1 MRNFGNPLVA
11 VALLCAATSL
21 YGDALYDAFRAPPQA
36 ARPWCYW
43 YWVNGNVDEET
54 ATADLEAMKKAGF
67 GGILL
72 LDPRGY
78 DKVVWKPEPK
88 MPFGGDEWRRLV
100 VYSVKECARLGLEF
114 TMNLSDCGGSLKG
127 PWLTG
132 EDGPKRL
139 VVGVDTG
146 DPPADFKYYHDIA
159 TFSVRVA
166 PGTSVKSGWRN
177 AGGVVNRWE
186 KDALVA
192 DMSALDWRRG
202 APEGDGEW
210 HTLRFGYCAIPKREH
225 DVDVIDAAAVERH
238 FNRIA
243 GPLFDALGPLVGTTF
258 THVYSVSW
266 EGAIP
271 TWTGDFADAF
281 RARAG
286 YDLLPDRPVLAGF
299 SRAGTRPGLFT
310 DYRRVRN
317 DLFRDRF

>member
-1 MRNFGNPLVA
+1 M
-11 VALLCAATSL
+11 LCVATSL
-21 YGDALYDAFRAPPQA
+21 YGDSLYDAFRAPPQA

-78 DKVVWKPEPK
+78 DKVVKKPEPK

-139 VVGVDTG
+139 VVGVDAE
-146 DPPADFKYYHDIA
+146 DVPADFKYYHDIA
-159 TFSVRVA
+159 TFAVRVA

-177 AGGVVNRWE
+177 AGGVVNRWS
-186 KDALVA
+186 KDPLAASVPALE
-192 DMSALDWRRG
+192 WHQG
-202 APEGDGEW
+202 APG
-210 HTLRFGYCAIPKREH
+210 R
-225 DVDVIDAAAVERH
+225 AA
-238 FNRIA
+238 
-243 GPLFDALGPLVGTTF
+243 LQ
-258 THVYSVSW
+258 
-266 EGAIP
+266 
-271 TWTGDFADAF
+271 
-281 RARAG
+281 
-286 YDLLPDRPVLAGF
+286 
-299 SRAGTRPGLFT
+299 
-310 DYRRVRN
+310 
-317 DLFRDRF
+317 

>member
-21 YGDALYDAFRAPPQA
+21 HGDALYDAFRAPPRDV
-36 ARPWCYW
+36 RPWCYW

-139 VVGVDTG
+139 VVGVDAG
-146 DPPADFKYYHDIA
+146 DPPSDFKYYHDIA

-166 PGTSVKSGWRN
+166 PGTRVKSGWRN

-186 KDALVA
+186 KDARVA
-192 DMSALDWRRG
+192 DVPALDWRCG

-225 DVDVIDAAAVERH
+225 DVDVIDAAA
-238 FNRIA
+238 
-243 GPLFDALGPLVGTTF
+243 ALRGRAISRMPSAPAPATTCC
-258 THVYSVSW
+258 
-266 EGAIP
+266 P
-271 TWTGDFADAF
+271 TCPSSRAS
-281 RARAG
+281 RARGCA
-286 YDLLPDRPVLAGF
+286 PACSSTTAACATTSSATASTARCAVSPT
-299 SRAGTRPGLFT
+299 RAA
-310 DYRRVRN
+310 
-317 DLFRDRF
+317 